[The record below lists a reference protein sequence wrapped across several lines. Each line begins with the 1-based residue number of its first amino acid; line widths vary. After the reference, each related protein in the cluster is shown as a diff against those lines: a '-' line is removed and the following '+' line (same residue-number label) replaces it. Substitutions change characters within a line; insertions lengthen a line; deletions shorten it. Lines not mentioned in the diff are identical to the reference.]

1 MWKRTLRRKKKPRKK
16 PNEVVAGVSKDDF
29 QNLTTF
35 LHQIYRDIVLQQ
47 PGPKE
52 IEYEF
57 FDLINYIERN
67 DVFGGFVL
75 HILEHHYE
83 KYIARYACFQKAL
96 QIPYFKNMFSN
107 TNYVDFFQ
115 VYNTIYF
122 GYFSNL
128 YEKLRYTHDNMDSE
142 YPEKSAN
149 QRRVLKDQFKL
160 AYKRYEYFIMKPG
173 NPVNIDNIACHSSE
187 KRSVSQMGDIINNMC
202 HIIDLLVDAQ
212 YSGGNN
218 FGFGGVALRRRGRG
232 KLVRKHYRGFV

>member
-1 MWKRTLRRKKKPRKK
+1 MWKRTLRRKRKPRKK

-35 LHQIYRDIVLQQ
+35 LNQIYRDIVLQQ

-57 FDLINYIERN
+57 FNLIDYIERN
-67 DVFGGFVL
+67 DVFGGFVH

-96 QIPYFKNMFSN
+96 QIPYFRNMFSN

-122 GYFSNL
+122 GYFSDL
-128 YEKLRYTHDNMDSE
+128 YEKLKYTLHNMDSE
-142 YPEKSAN
+142 YPDKSKH
-149 QRRVLKDQFKL
+149 QRKILKEQFEF
-160 AYKRYEYFIMKPG
+160 ACKRYEYFILRPG

-202 HIIDLLVDAQ
+202 NIIDLLVDAQ
-212 YSGGNN
+212 YSEGNS
-218 FGFGGVALRRRGRG
+218 FGFEQHYGRRRGR
-232 KLVRKHYRGFV
+232 LVRKHYRGFV